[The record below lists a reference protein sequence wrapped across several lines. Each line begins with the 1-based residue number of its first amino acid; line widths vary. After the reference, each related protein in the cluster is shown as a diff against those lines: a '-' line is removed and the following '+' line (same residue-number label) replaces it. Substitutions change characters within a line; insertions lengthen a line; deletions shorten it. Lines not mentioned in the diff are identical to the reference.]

1 MAVDAGLV
9 KDLRVK
15 SGAGIMDCKAALEES
30 GGDVEKAVGVLRK
43 KGIDA
48 AESRYGRE
56 LGEGRIGSYI
66 HFGGRLGVIVEVG
79 CETDFVAK
87 TKEFQDLT
95 KDLCMHIAAS
105 NPKWVS
111 KDEVPGDI
119 LEKERDVY
127 SAQFT
132 NKPPQVIEKIVEGKI
147 ASFFK
152 ENCLIEQCY
161 VKDQDIS
168 VGEYIKECI
177 SKLGENIKV
186 RRFARF
192 AVGE

>member
-1 MAVDAGLV
+1 MVVDVWLV

-15 SGAGIMDCKAALEES
+15 SGAGIMDCKIAIEES
-30 GGDVEKAVGVLRK
+30 GGDVEKAVEILRK

-111 KDEVPGDI
+111 QDEVPGDI

-127 SAQFT
+127 CAQFT

-147 ASFFK
+147 ASFFR
-152 ENCLIEQCY
+152 ENCLLEQSY

-168 VGEYIKECI
+168 VGEYIKGCI

-192 AVGE
+192 VVGE

>member
-15 SGAGIMDCKAALEES
+15 SGAGIMDCKTALEES
-30 GGDVEKAVGVLRK
+30 GGDVEKAVEVLRK

-56 LGEGRIGSYI
+56 LGEGRISSYI

-152 ENCLIEQCY
+152 DNCLLEQCY